1 MLSDIFQWTGQSPL
15 PNCPA
20 PNVSCAKG
28 EKPWLKAKA
37 LKSERTGFESRL
49 CHTLPSS
56 SWATC
61 LNSEP
66 QVLHLSNGVNSN
78 AYLRKMTGGI
88 HEITGYKE
96 PEAYVLLIFHV
107 SRAWVGLV
115 LDLPP
120 KAKSSV
126 CWRRGSR
133 VVRMRTL
140 ESERQSGLHLLPVR
154 DPGKIAHLL
163 KPQLPHLWNGD
174 DRIGW
179 LWGLKELTIVNVL
192 AQSLVHREQWVSV
205 NQCYK
210 IRISAASFPGGK
222 QASNQTETL

>member
-140 ESERQSGLHLLPVR
+140 ESERQSGLHLLPVAR
-154 DPGKIAHLL
+154 PWENCSSLEAPASSSVKWRWSHRVVVRTKGANHCKRLSTESGASWAVGKCEPML
-163 KPQLPHLWNGD
+163 
-174 DRIGW
+174 
-179 LWGLKELTIVNVL
+179 
-192 AQSLVHREQWVSV
+192 
-205 NQCYK
+205 
-210 IRISAASFPGGK
+210 
-222 QASNQTETL
+222 